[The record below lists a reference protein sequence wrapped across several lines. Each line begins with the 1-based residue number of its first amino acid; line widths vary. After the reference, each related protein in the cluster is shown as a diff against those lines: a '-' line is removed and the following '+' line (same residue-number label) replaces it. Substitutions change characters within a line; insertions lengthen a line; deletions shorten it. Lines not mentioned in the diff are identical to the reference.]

1 MFACFAEAMLLDF
14 ESLHTN
20 FSWGRNNITIEK
32 MEQIGDASRRHGFT
46 PLGLNHQLAPSLVMA

>member
-1 MFACFAEAMLLDF
+1 MLLDF
-14 ESLHTN
+14 EELNTN

-46 PLGLNHQLAPSLVMA
+46 PLGLHHQLAPSLVMA